1 MQMFDNKVY
10 SEIIDKRLFF
20 CFVIWFIAMGSALAD
35 FNSHSLRPN
44 GINAIILP
52 LVLLY
57 FIRITKFKFYK
68 IAPLLLAFGILFLW
82 QMLLIYKYGSYNIL
96 IGRTYDVLFSF
107 IVIRAIGLRRFCFYF
122 EAVVAKLCIVSLILW
137 ILIVLFPFIIQPLC
151 GLSFPINQTGT
162 QIAHW
167 GIVGISN
174 SENLGLI
181 RNLGFA
187 WEPGRFSSIVC
198 IALMLHLFRQQFQLF
213 KPNFWPLILGILT
226 SLSSTGYMTLIACI
240 IGYYYNAQKD
250 ASSVMIKN
258 ILVIGF
264 VLMVVSSPFL
274 LDKMTEISD
283 PDTFLTEGAADYYSK
298 NDIGYVPQRAEG
310 LYLDY
315 LNIID
320 SPLFGYGDDVTYSY
334 ICRVVFPSLKI
345 SLSDGL
351 LQIIAMMGIPLGLL
365 FYFSLWK
372 SSELFS
378 RMYNIK
384 GKFLLFMVICLVNVS
399 YNFFYEPLFVCMV
412 LYCLF
417 LPDSDKAELG
427 II

>member
-1 MQMFDNKVY
+1 MVDNNIY
-10 SEIIDKRLFF
+10 SETIDKRLFF
-20 CFVIWFIAMGSALAD
+20 CFVFWFIAIGGALAE
-35 FNSHSLRPN
+35 FNSHSLRLN
-44 GINAIILP
+44 GLNEVILP
-52 LVLLY
+52 FILIYL
-57 FIRITKFKFYK
+57 IRITNFKFEK
-68 IAPLLLAFGILFLW
+68 TGSLMIALGIIIIW
-82 QMLLIYKYGSYNIL
+82 QMLLIYKFGSYNFL
-96 IGRTYDVLFSF
+96 IGRTYDVIFSF
-107 IVIRAIGLRRFCFYF
+107 IVIRGIGLRRFCFYF
-122 EAVVAKLCIVSLILW
+122 ETVVAKLCIVSLLLW
-137 ILIVLFPFIIQPLC
+137 GIIVIFPFIKQPLC
-151 GLSFPINQTGT
+151 GISFPIAVEGT
-162 QIAHW
+162 SIAHW
-167 GIVGISN
+167 GIVGISG

-198 IALMLHLFRQQFQLF
+198 IAFMLHLFRQHFQLC
-213 KPNFWPLILGILT
+213 KSNFWPLLLGIFT
-226 SLSSTGYMTLIACI
+226 SLSTTGYMTMIACI
-240 IGYYYNAQKD
+240 IGYYYNANKN
-250 ASSVMIKN
+250 ASSALIKN
-258 ILVIGF
+258 LLVFGF

-274 LDKMTEISD
+274 LDKMVEVSD
-283 PDTFLTEGAADYYSK
+283 TDRFMTDGAADYYSK
-298 NDIGYVPQRAEG
+298 NDQSYVPQRAEG
-310 LYLDY
+310 LYLDF
-315 LNIID
+315 LNILD
-320 SPLFGYGDDVTYSY
+320 SPIIGYGDDVTYSY

-384 GKFLLFMVICLVNVS
+384 GKYLMFAVVCLVNVS